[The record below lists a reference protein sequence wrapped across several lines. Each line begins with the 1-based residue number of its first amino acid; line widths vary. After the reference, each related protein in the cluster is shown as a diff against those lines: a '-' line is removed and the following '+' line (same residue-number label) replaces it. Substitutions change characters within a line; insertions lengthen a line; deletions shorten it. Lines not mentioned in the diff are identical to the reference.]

1 MKFKRML
8 SLLTAAVMAAS
19 TFTASGL
26 GLTDVSAEETAAV
39 YNFAEDS
46 VTDAVN
52 LNDGTVP
59 VYSEETGYGFVST
72 TSSMPERTVSTDN
85 IKWTSEGFMIT
96 EDGSGSYLHN
106 TNTSNYNYGGL
117 VFRADVPTG
126 SYRLTVEVSNGS
138 TSSDTTV
145 VPTGMQSSRIT
156 SSSYWDSAKKV
167 PVQHYAKWTDS
178 TT

>member
-1 MKFKRML
+1 Y
-8 SLLTAAVMAAS
+8 
-19 TFTASGL
+19 
-26 GLTDVSAEETAAV
+26 

-46 VTDAVN
+46 VTGAVN

-59 VYSEETGYGFVST
+59 IYSEEAGYGFVST

-106 TNTSNYNYGGL
+106 TNSSNYNYGGL

-126 SYRLTVEVSNGS
+126 SYRLTVELSNGS

-145 VPTGMQSSRIT
+145 VPTGNAGFQNSFRLILGQRQKGA
-156 SSSYWDSAKKV
+156 YSALC
-167 PVQHYAKWTDS
+167 QMDRHHNMDI
-178 TT
+178 